1 MHEGLRREALHA
13 DPYQTFA
20 NWFQLAI
27 DADLVEPN
35 AMSLATVDSEG
46 QPWQRM
52 VLLKTF
58 DDNGFVFFSNYASR
72 KAGHIAQNN
81 KVSLLFPWYAL
92 GRQVKVT
99 GVASKIGSAE
109 SLSYF
114 LTRPRGSQIGAWA
127 SPQSQVITSRAMLEG
142 MVDQV
147 KRRFHEGDV
156 PLPDFWGGYR
166 VQAQSLEF
174 WQARDNRLHDRFLY
188 RRQDGESWAIERL
201 AP

>member
-188 RRQDGESWAIERL
+188 RRQDDESWAIERL